1 MLLQLAEELAPNR
14 SRPPAVRRVYIP
26 KGKTA
31 RRALGIPPIRDR
43 IVQASMAQVLEAIS
57 EPILRDCSSGF
68 RPGRNPIQALR
79 PVAQG
84 YPAGATWIIEGEL
97 VQCVDSFPPGVIL
110 HCVRQRIKDERCRGL
125 VRTMLP
131 AGVRAEGEWLPTSS
145 GTPQG
150 GIASPILSHVG
161 LHALDCWRE
170 DHWHAHPPPLPPP
183 QQYPRANPA

>member
-1 MLLQLAEELAPNR
+1 
-14 SRPPAVRRVYIP
+14 
-26 KGKTA
+26 
-31 RRALGIPPIRDR
+31 
-43 IVQASMAQVLEAIS
+43 MAQVLEAIS

-145 GTPQG
+145 GTPLERPTARTDAPGAADARRMTSQEHSRARG
-150 GIASPILSHVG
+150 PKAPPVG
-161 LHALDCWRE
+161 LPTPDARLLACC
-170 DHWHAHPPPLPPP
+170 
-183 QQYPRANPA
+183 